1 MYNLDVTKRS
11 NLDID
16 IYVHFVAAT
25 ASLVQKRGVVL
36 SLPTTFHLK
45 LKAILCFKL
54 LFIEI
59 CRELINVG
67 ISFFSAVYTLANIDT
82 FML

>member
-1 MYNLDVTKRS
+1 MYNLDVTNRS

-16 IYVHFVAAT
+16 IYVYFVAAT

-36 SLPTTFHLK
+36 TLPTTFHVK

-67 ISFFSAVYTLANIDT
+67 ISFFFLLFTHSQT
-82 FML
+82 